1 MNFET
6 RKLNLITYL
15 AQLQD
20 EIFFEQIENYI
31 LKRFDKEDHSEFRP
45 FTSEE
50 LISRIETSEQDFKSG
65 KFTSQEDLEK
75 LSANW

>member
-1 MNFET
+1 MDLET

-20 EIFFEQIENYI
+20 EIFFEKIENYI
-31 LKRFDKEDHSEFRP
+31 LKRFEKEDNSEFRP

-50 LISRIETSEQDFKSG
+50 LIIRMEKSEQDFKSG
-65 KFTSQEDLEK
+65 KFESQEDLEK